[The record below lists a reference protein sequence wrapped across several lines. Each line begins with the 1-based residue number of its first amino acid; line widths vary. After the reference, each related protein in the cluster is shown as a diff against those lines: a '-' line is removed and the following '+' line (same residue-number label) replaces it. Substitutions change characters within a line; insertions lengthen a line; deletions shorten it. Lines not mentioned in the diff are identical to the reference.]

1 MFERLIKEPFRK
13 VGDLARNDYE
23 KGMPAAHTLFQ
34 VKSLALIAD
43 AIKYCNFLHHDSS
56 LPRSNAV

>member
-1 MFERLIKEPFRK
+1 MSVLTAEGKCQ
-13 VGDLARNDYE
+13 VQTYSYE

-43 AIKYCNFLHHDSS
+43 AIKYLLLLHSTNLS
-56 LPRSNAV
+56 LPERPS